1 VRFLRAILAGIA
13 IHAGLA
19 LLERIVPG
27 IGAGIDPFLR
37 PAPAL
42 VASLLATV
50 PLSRPEPFRAA
61 WLGAAAGGL
70 TGFLGMIAA
79 SLIWLP
85 GGHALPAITSVTGTS
100 VLVGVAAGGLL
111 GLQRARVRIP
121 APLPEHRAGSYPEA
135 RQTR

>member
-42 VASLLATV
+42 VASLLATL

-85 GGHALPAITSVTGTS
+85 GGHALPAIASVTGTS
-100 VLVGVAAGGLL
+100 VLVGVAGGLL
-111 GLQRARVRIP
+111 GFQRARVRIP
-121 APLPEHRAGSYPEA
+121 ESLPEHRAGSYPEA